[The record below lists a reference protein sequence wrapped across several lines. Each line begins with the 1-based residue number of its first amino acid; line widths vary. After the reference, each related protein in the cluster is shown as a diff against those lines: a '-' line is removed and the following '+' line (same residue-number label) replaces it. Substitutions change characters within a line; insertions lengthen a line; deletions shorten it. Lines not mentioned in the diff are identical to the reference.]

1 MTSTLPLSQL
11 LFEDGHMK
19 QDLLVNTGEAE
30 VSKERTGEAAASVSE
45 IITSAFPSK
54 KLYKPQHESV
64 IIRKVLFSLR
74 CRERT
79 KMTYRLRVI
88 RAQCRE

>member
-54 KLYKPQHESV
+54 KLYKPHMS
-64 IIRKVLFSLR
+64 RLLLGRFYSLSDAKK
-74 CRERT
+74 EP
-79 KMTYRLRVI
+79 K
-88 RAQCRE
+88 

>member
-30 VSKERTGEAAASVSE
+30 LSKERTGEAAVSVSE

-54 KLYKPQHESV
+54 MLYKCKEECKSSRSTVTDSAEGQH
-64 IIRKVLFSLR
+64 
-74 CRERT
+74 RT
-79 KMTYRLRVI
+79 
-88 RAQCRE
+88 AS